1 MNYKELLNRY
11 KKGLV
16 SEEEKQLIEEELEK
30 QEAFEEYISQG
41 FDDELFDEELKNITK
56 TSYVEIHDEETI
68 KLKKS
73 VNKRL
78 RKVVIS
84 SVLTIIALC
93 FVIFLVSSIVD
104 GVYYDPTA
112 TTQSDTT
119 QLGKGLRSDFY
130 YDMQAYISLNIPGY
144 SMSSFTSEKS
154 KGFGKYEISYSMK
167 NLFTKDEQRY
177 FVNFSR
183 GKSPYV
189 MDGIFSREEMYGVWE
204 GFKIGRGGTP
214 EGLNEK
220 NISYLNEL
228 NPLSY
233 ISMSIV
239 FDDDLTMEEFY
250 NMSSQHES
258 LNYKWVGVRTVYYGT
273 EWSENQPMH
282 FIGFNPNLKDVY
294 PTPEGPNPEEYP
306 FFYLEDIWDSQ
317 LYTNKGLTEAMP
329 EAYETHFKSRLEYL
343 KSREEFIK
351 IFDYNEYKIDFY
363 DNALEYIDENGV
375 KTYGVLVYGTV
386 SDFLDHL
393 DEIPYAHF
401 YINEALPMK
410 ANIYD
415 D

>member
-16 SEEEKQLIEEELEK
+16 SEEEKQVIEEELEK
-30 QEAFEEYISQG
+30 QEAFEEYISEG

-93 FVIFLVSSIVD
+93 FAIFLVSNIVD
-104 GVYYDPTA
+104 RGYYDPTV

-144 SMSSFTSEKS
+144 SMSSFTSEDS
-154 KGFGKYEISYSMK
+154 KGFGKYEVGYFMK
-167 NLFTKDEQRY
+167 NLFTEKEQRY
-177 FVNFSR
+177 LVDFSR
-183 GKSPYV
+183 GKSPFV
-189 MDGIFSREEMYGVWE
+189 MDGIFSREKMYGNWE
-204 GFKIGRGGTP
+204 EFKIGRGGTP
-214 EGLNEK
+214 QGLNEK
-220 NISYLNEL
+220 NIAYLNQL

-258 LNYKWVGVRTVYYGT
+258 LNYKWVGVRTVPYGT
-273 EWSENQPMH
+273 RWSENQPMH
-282 FIGFNPNLKDVY
+282 FIGFNPSSNDEVSSSLRPNLEK
-294 PTPEGPNPEEYP
+294 YP
-306 FFYLEDIWDSQ
+306 FFYLEDMWDSP
-317 LYTNKGLTEAMP
+317 LYTNKGPEGAMP
-329 EAYETHFKSRLEYL
+329 EAYETHFKSRLKYL
-343 KSREEFIK
+343 RSREEFIK
-351 IFDYNEYKIDFY
+351 IFDYNRFKIDFY
-363 DNALEYIDENGV
+363 DDALEYIDENGV
-375 KTYGVLVYGTV
+375 NTYGVLVYGTV
-386 SDFLDHL
+386 GDFLDHL